1 EMIRSQRY
9 DRPLSCIMIDVDHF
23 KRVNDTYGHQVGD
36 QVLLDLARR
45 LNRLARSNDVF
56 ARYGGEEFT
65 LLLPETGLAEAVQ
78 TAERIRQRI
87 AGAPFL
93 VTPAPDSPPLA
104 VHLTASLGVCT
115 REASVRDGAQLLRDA
130 DQALYRAKGA
140 GRNCVMYT
148 HRPSLDENL
157 RVSR

>member
-1 EMIRSQRY
+1 
-9 DRPLSCIMIDVDHF
+9 
-23 KRVNDTYGHQVGD
+23 
-36 QVLLDLARR
+36 

-65 LLLPETGLAEAVQ
+65 LLLPETGLDEAVQ

-87 AGAPFL
+87 AGAPFH
-93 VTPAPDSPPLA
+93 VTHAPDRPPLA
-104 VHLTASLGVCT
+104 VNLTASLGVCT
-115 REASVRDGAQLLRDA
+115 REATVRDAAQLLRDA

-140 GRNCVMYT
+140 GRNCVMYA
-148 HRPSLDENL
+148 HSPSLDENL

>member
-1 EMIRSQRY
+1 
-9 DRPLSCIMIDVDHF
+9 VDHF

-36 QVLLDLARR
+36 QVLQDVARR

-65 LLLPETGLAEAVQ
+65 LLLPETGLDEALQ

-87 AGAPFL
+87 AAAAFH

-104 VHLTASLGVCT
+104 VSLTASLGVCT
-115 REASVRDGAQLLRDA
+115 RDETVRDAAQLLRDA
-130 DQALYRAKGA
+130 DKALYRAKDA

-148 HRPSLDENL
+148 CNTPLDENL